1 MKILEIWSSKFGT
14 FKIGLNLSR
23 QGPCKTWSEII
34 RSDLKGRKTSK
45 GLVKTN
51 TCSLFLR
58 HHSTYANMKNRY

>member
-34 RSDLKGRKTSK
+34 RSDGKERKENQQGS
-45 GLVKTN
+45 
-51 TCSLFLR
+51 S
-58 HHSTYANMKNRY
+58 